1 MDTNKSKRNFSLRE
15 ICEEV
20 NRKWEENKA
29 QSALN
34 STQSMIKFLLN
45 QRNQYRR

>member
-1 MDTNKSKRNFSLRE
+1 MDTNNHKRKISLRE

-34 STQSMIKFLLN
+34 STQSMILISFKSKKSIS
-45 QRNQYRR
+45 

>member
-1 MDTNKSKRNFSLRE
+1 MDTNNHKRKISLRE

-45 QRNQYRR
+45 QRNQYHR